1 MHDAMRRFLLTAAV
15 LGLVVGWAGQSKA
28 ALILETDYDP
38 NRNFNTHPG
47 QPVRYDA
54 GTYGYSFAV
63 GSNPLSVTTL
73 ATAYAGAQGNVRIYE
88 PGTTT
93 NVALA
98 FITGAQTD
106 VSQNGNPYG
115 YTAITPVL
123 LSANT
128 TYDIVWD
135 NPFFG
140 QAYSPQV
147 PGSIVLNPDLT
158 FGSGVSS
165 LSIGAF
171 PTTDQVGQGAYFGPS
186 FVAALA
192 PAAVPEPSTL
202 ASAGIAG
209 LIGCGVAWRRRK
221 RTA

>member
-1 MHDAMRRFLLTAAV
+1 MKMRDAMWRILLTAVV
-15 LGLVVGWAGQSKA
+15 LGLVVGAAGQA
-28 ALILETDYDP
+28 RATLILATDYDP
-38 NRNFNTHPG
+38 SRNFNTDPG
-47 QPVRYDA
+47 QPVRFDA
-54 GTYGYSFAV
+54 GTYGYSFTV
-63 GSNPLSVTTL
+63 GNDPLDVTTL
-73 ATAYAGAQGNVRIYE
+73 ATAYAGAQGNVRIYV

-93 NVALA
+93 DVALA

-115 YTAITPVL
+115 YTAITPII

-147 PGSIVLNPDLT
+147 PGSIVPNPDVT
-158 FGSGVSS
+158 FGSGISS
-165 LSIGAF
+165 LTIGAF

-186 FVAALA
+186 FVAA
-192 PAAVPEPSTL
+192 AVPEPSTF
-202 ASAGIAG
+202 ASAAVAG
-209 LIGCGVAWRRRK
+209 LIGLGTVWHRRK
-221 RTA
+221 RSAT

>member
-1 MHDAMRRFLLTAAV
+1 MTMRHWTIRFGLV
-15 LGLVVGWAGQSKA
+15 MMGLVVGAAGQAKA
-28 ALILETDYDP
+28 TLILATDYDP
-38 NRNFNTHPG
+38 NRNFNNHPG
-47 QPVRYDA
+47 QPVRFDA
-54 GTYGYSFAV
+54 GTYGYSFTV
-63 GSNPLSVTTL
+63 GNDPLIVTTL

-93 NVALA
+93 DTALA

-115 YTAITPVL
+115 FTAISPVT

-147 PGSIVLNPDLT
+147 PGSIVINPDVT
-158 FGSGVSS
+158 FGSGISS
-165 LSIGAF
+165 LTIGAY
-171 PTTDQVGQGAYFGPS
+171 PTTDLVGQGAYFGPS
-186 FVAALA
+186 FVA
-192 PAAVPEPSTL
+192 AAVPEPSTL

-209 LIGCGVAWRRRK
+209 LIGCGVAWRRR
-221 RTA
+221 RRAA